1 VLGGDRSCCPP
12 LDPPLSGFT
21 IISKLL
27 SECWLVGLLQLSYDP
42 WHKPL
47 VAPLGI
53 INFYPSLNMALK
65 SLFCN
70 KKLFSYYIMH
80 PGMRH
85 DRKTCLW
92 HSPYE
97 PTCACNVDKMLNSS
111 WGNARLNQRQVRYK
125 YIVFL
130 SLRRAGGQ
138 APQRREETKRIYLV
152 YGTEIKQDL
161 AAASNDRQR
170 ASRVLVEVI

>member
-1 VLGGDRSCCPP
+1 MTKQQTTKCPYIADGVFRSLQIHCEKILSQVLGGDRSYRPA

-111 WGNARLNQRQVRYK
+111 
-125 YIVFL
+125 
-130 SLRRAGGQ
+130 
-138 APQRREETKRIYLV
+138 
-152 YGTEIKQDL
+152 
-161 AAASNDRQR
+161 
-170 ASRVLVEVI
+170 